1 MDPNP
6 TQIGILI
13 KMGDL
18 DTETD
23 IVRKICE
30 VTEEDGHK
38 IIGVF
43 LQAKECQ
50 RLLINTGK
58 LDKTRKSCLLNC

>member
-6 TQIGILI
+6 IQIGILI

-23 IVRKICE
+23 IVRKLRE
-30 VTEEDGHK
+30 VTEDGHK
-38 IIGVF
+38 IIRVF
-43 LQAKECQ
+43 LQAKQLQ
-50 RLLINTGK
+50 RLLTNTGK
-58 LDKTRKSCLLNC
+58 LDKTRKSFLLNC

>member
-6 TQIGILI
+6 IQIGILI

-18 DTETD
+18 DTETKL
-23 IVRKICE
+23 VRKLRE

-38 IIGVF
+38 IIRVF
-43 LQAKECQ
+43 LQAKQRQ
-50 RLLINTGK
+50 RLLTNTGK
-58 LDKTRKSCLLNC
+58 LDKTRKSFLLNC